1 MYILYING
9 GENIK
14 TTETKK
20 DWRRLDNVA
29 KVFSLHSKNNTN
41 VFRYSVILKEEI
53 DSKILEKALN
63 KTLNAYR
70 AFKVK
75 ISSGFFWNYLEINNK
90 KIIIEEES
98 EIPCKRIDFEKNNDY
113 LFKVTYYKNKIN
125 LDIFHVLTD
134 GTGAIK
140 FLKSIIYNY
149 LSLKHNILYKQN
161 EEVKNIY

>member
-1 MYILYING
+1 MR
-9 GENIK
+9 
-14 TTETKK
+14 TTESKK

-41 VFRYSVILKEEI
+41 VFRYSVILKEKVNK
-53 DSKILEKALN
+53 KILEKALEKAIN
-63 KTLNAYR
+63 SYR

-90 KIIIEEES
+90 KIIIQEES

-113 LFKVTYYKNKIN
+113 LFKVTYFKNKIN

-149 LSLKHNILYKQN
+149 LSKIL
-161 EEVKNIY
+161 ILFF